1 MTEFFYFIA
10 YIFEDIL
17 FVPLDLLRELQLE
30 SWLAANMVN
39 WIFLLVGI
47 SAFIYWLRQLKKF
60 GKEDRPYDEHSPY
73 LG

>member
-17 FVPLDLLRELQLE
+17 FVPLDFLRELQNS
-30 SWLAANMVN
+30 SWVAANMIN

-47 SAFIYWLRQLKKF
+47 SAFIFWLKQLKKF
-60 GKEDRPYDEHSPY
+60 GSEDHPSDEHSPY